1 MKRSSMLV
9 AMGAGL
15 LAGLLANACT
25 NDGAGGV
32 TPGACDSIIDACHYK
47 DDGSDEFINNCH
59 ANAHDGNDA
68 SCSADLQACLDA
80 CNAAPSVETTGYD
93 GTHGF
98 EESGHDHE
106 STGAT
111 GATGGHDS
119 SGGSSGH
126 DDHGTASGGTTSSG
140 TTAADDSS
148 QASCD
153 ELGTICHDAA
163 DEFGMMCHDVGHAG
177 DEAACAAIWVECLA
191 HCNA

>member
-98 EESGHDHE
+98 EESGHVHE
-106 STGAT
+106 ST

-126 DDHGTASGGTTSSG
+126 DHGTTTSGTTAG

-153 ELGTICHDAA
+153 ELGTICHDAV

-177 DEAACAAIWVECLA
+177 DEAACAEIWVECLA